1 MLTSCILPSLTKM
14 KDGILPRKS
23 SNVCS
28 LTAALVE
35 RNGAHA
41 KHRQAQID
49 GRGIQRVD
57 GVLEINSERLVG
69 IEAASDA
76 DQALRKVAV
85 DAPVARRIRIGERVA
100 CNRTAKA
107 EVIEPCALRPQTR
120 LDVAQALAISQLRK
134 RHRQVLIEA
143 GEPFDLVLAR
153 VAPHAAMESRERQ
166 VLHHLREHVLAL
178 VHRLPPPPFASRQD
192 CLQRESRRGPN
203 RHQIEMP
210 LPPCASS
217 SYRAGSI
224 ERWDTTDG
232 PTELTT
238 LLVMIRK
245 LVALVLV
252 SLTSCGDDNRV
263 RALIEAAGRGDIDR
277 MSVLIDS
284 GANVNGV
291 ALDGWTPL
299 TQA

>member
-85 DAPVARRIRIGERVA
+85 DAPVARRIRTGERVA
-100 CNRTAKA
+100 YNRTAKA
-107 EVIEPCALRPQTR
+107 EVIEPFGLRPQTR
-120 LDVAQALAISQLRK
+120 ERK
-134 RHRQVLIEA
+134 
-143 GEPFDLVLAR
+143 
-153 VAPHAAMESRERQ
+153 
-166 VLHHLREHVLAL
+166 
-178 VHRLPPPPFASRQD
+178 
-192 CLQRESRRGPN
+192 
-203 RHQIEMP
+203 
-210 LPPCASS
+210 
-217 SYRAGSI
+217 
-224 ERWDTTDG
+224 
-232 PTELTT
+232 
-238 LLVMIRK
+238 
-245 LVALVLV
+245 
-252 SLTSCGDDNRV
+252 
-263 RALIEAAGRGDIDR
+263 
-277 MSVLIDS
+277 SVVE
-284 GANVNGV
+284 GKG
-291 ALDGWTPL
+291 
-299 TQA
+299 